1 MFLSDFHPATCRWD
15 VTLLTLVE
23 GHFHRICLLRLLCL
37 VSAATYYPWPFMK
50 PVPACTCLWQL
61 NISNFLPRFKSSQNC
76 VMFLKKNY
84 LLGIN
89 HKPNHNMNH
98 FRRFQQETALQPFK
112 ASASTIMSVSMRAKA
127 WYAAKSKL
135 SVEMDG
141 SLFRTWDKVALK
153 SSENLRIGD
162 DVPKVFKPMFLLFLK
177 IGSSEK
183 SPRQSISNC
192 WGSQTRLSTACTTQ
206 TSPTPGSASPTRLRF
221 QTPSKTSFC
230 TCWSSKGHPQTGFV
244 AGIRGNASTRV
255 GKQEKLKEQKTPDS
269 SLFKTC

>member
-89 HKPNHNMNH
+89 HKPNHMNH

-112 ASASTIMSVSMRAKA
+112 PAPLRSCRCPCGPRLDTQPSQNSVWKWMGFYSEFGTK
-127 WYAAKSKL
+127 WPE
-135 SVEMDG
+135 VEWEPKNRG
-141 SLFRTWDKVALK
+141 WRTQSIQAHVFVVSENWILWKVA
-153 SSENLRIGD
+153 
-162 DVPKVFKPMFLLFLK
+162 
-177 IGSSEK
+177 
-183 SPRQSISNC
+183 
-192 WGSQTRLSTACTTQ
+192 QTKHQQL
-206 TSPTPGSASPTRLRF
+206 LRF
-221 QTPSKTSFC
+221 PNKTEYSLYHPDIPHTRKCLPDQAEVSNSLKDIFLYLLIFK
-230 TCWSSKGHPQTGFV
+230 WSSSDRFCRWHTWQCFHQGWQ
-244 AGIRGNASTRV
+244 A
-255 GKQEKLKEQKTPDS
+255 EKLKEQKTPDS